1 MNKRLLLLKRDRL
14 RSKKK
19 RKPLAL
25 MKTLNPT
32 NKKRI
37 IIPHLRSK
45 VKMRVKRLP
54 LRKKMNTRSSRRLSR
69 SLIISLAKSMILI
82 MASQS
87 YPMSK

>member
-19 RKPLAL
+19 RKPLSL
-25 MKTLNPT
+25 MKTLNHPT

-37 IIPHLRSK
+37 LRSK